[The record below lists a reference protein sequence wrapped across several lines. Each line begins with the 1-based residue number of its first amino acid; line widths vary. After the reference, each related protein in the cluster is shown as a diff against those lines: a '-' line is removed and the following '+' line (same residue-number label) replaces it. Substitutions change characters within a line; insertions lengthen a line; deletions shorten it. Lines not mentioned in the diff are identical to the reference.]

1 MQRGAEIP
9 AETIEG
15 APTRR
20 ADISVNIFQILKS
33 LQISFKELSWRYDS
47 CLFL

>member
-15 APTRR
+15 AQTRR
-20 ADISVNIFQILKS
+20 DDISVNILKILKS
-33 LQISFKELSWRYDS
+33 LQISFKEPSCRFDS